1 MELTKLAN
9 AIKEL
14 GRPRHGF
21 NICIYGNPKVGKT
34 RLAATIAKVPQIKTV
49 WWVDVENG
57 HETLITMYR
66 LGILTEEEAAK
77 IKIIRVQ
84 DTAERPL
91 ASETVLKMLTVNKD
105 QYICEEHG
113 KIACATC
120 GPTSGILFNISKL
133 GHDDVFVLDTGS
145 AFGVSVLNFHMMG
158 KPRDAK
164 PGWDEYGPQIR
175 DLDNALLIVQA
186 CKTNFIV
193 LCHELSFDGIQTV
206 YDKNTKEFKDIMFEE
221 KYPMM
226 GTKNFSKKCAKYFSH
241 VIYMSIGLQKHQA
254 GSASVYK
261 NQVITGSRGG
271 WQIEQQKNLS
281 LATIF
286 DELYN
291 PKEEVQ
297 DTDKSTN

>member
-21 NICIYGNPKVGKT
+21 SICIYGNPKVGKT
-34 RLAATIAKVPQIKTV
+34 YLAATIAKVPQIKTV
-49 WWVDVENG
+49 WWTDVENG
-57 HETLITMYR
+57 HETLITMVR
-66 LGILTEEEAAK
+66 KGILTEQEAAK
-77 IKIIRVQ
+77 INIIRVQ

-113 KIACATC
+113 KIACAIC
-120 GPTSGILFNISKL
+120 GPTSGTLFNISKL

-164 PGWDEYGPQIR
+164 PGWDEYGPQTR

-193 LCHELSFDGIQTV
+193 LCHEMSIDGVQTL
-206 YDKNTKEFKDIMFEE
+206 YNKEKNEFTDLAYEE
-221 KYPMM
+221 KYPLM

-241 VIYMSIGLQKHQA
+241 ILYLDVNVQKHQA
-254 GSASVYK
+254 GSSSTYK
-261 NQVITGSRGG
+261 NRVLTGSRGG

-286 DELYN
+286 DQLY
-291 PKEEVQ
+291 KIEESA
-297 DTDKSTN
+297 DIDKQE